1 MLKDMTYKDKFK
13 ILDPWMPSI
22 VDAVKKDLRQEH
34 LKQDMQFA
42 KKYFSNKNI
51 QKLTLDEL
59 LEGYRLA
66 LAQESMA
73 EALAEYIS
81 NRWLLKNS
89 EIYHYFEEQLH
100 RIDPHFNDLVEIE
113 ESKAHALMEDAI
125 LQFGAP
131 KTYLFSVI
139 NSVVFPKNI
148 YDQLGRRAQE
158 SVQEEE
164 DNCKIA
170 EEQHS
175 LDMIHQSYQQQ
186 IARLTDKYEK
196 KLLGLQKKYTVD
208 VDRLNKQ
215 IALLQRKLN
224 AH

>member
-22 VDAVKKDLRQEH
+22 VDTVKKDLKQEH

-51 QKLTLDEL
+51 LKLTVEEL
-59 LEGYRLA
+59 TDGYRRA
-66 LAQESMA
+66 LAQESMV

-89 EIYHYFEEQLH
+89 EIYHYFEEQLY
-100 RIDPHFNDLVEIE
+100 RINPKFNDLVEIE
-113 ESKAHALMEDAI
+113 ADQAHALMEDAI

-139 NSVVFPKNI
+139 NSVVFPQNI
-148 YDQLGRRAQE
+148 YDQLSLRAQE
-158 SVQEEE
+158 VVKDEE
-164 DNCKIA
+164 DNQKIA

-196 KLLGLQKKYTVD
+196 KVLGLQKKYTVD

-224 AH
+224 AQ

>member
-22 VDAVKKDLRQEH
+22 VDAVKKDLKQEH

-51 QKLTLDEL
+51 QKLTIEEL
-59 LEGYRLA
+59 IEGYRSA
-66 LAQESMA
+66 LSQESMG

-100 RIDPHFNDLVEIE
+100 KIDPQFNDLVEIE
-113 ESKAHALMEDAI
+113 GDKAHALMEDAI

-139 NSVVFPKNI
+139 NSVVFPQKI
-148 YDQLGRRAQE
+148 YDQLQQRAQE
-158 SVQEEE
+158 SVTEEE
-164 DNCKIA
+164 NNQKIA

-208 VDRLNKQ
+208 VDGLKKQ
-215 IALLQRKLN
+215 VSLLQRKLN
-224 AH
+224 GN